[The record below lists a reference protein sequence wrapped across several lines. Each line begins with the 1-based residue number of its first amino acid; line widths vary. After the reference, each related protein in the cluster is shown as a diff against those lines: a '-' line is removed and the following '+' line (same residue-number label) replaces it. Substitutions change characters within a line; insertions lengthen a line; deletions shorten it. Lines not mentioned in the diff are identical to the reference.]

1 MQGSIAVGVRFNC
14 PDGVVL
20 AAHTQGQGHHRRP
33 LRLDLPRRT
42 GVLSGR
48 ACRAGHRVYKGTQRR
63 GRLRQL
69 WVRNVAGHALVQ
81 EGWPLWAA
89 LSACAAGGQVLE
101 QRTSFGS
108 AVSAPLL
115 SLLLALALS
124 AGGILPVTCPAY
136 DVIWTYIM
144 PLGAALYLLES
155 DLRQLLSAASSTF
168 GAFVIGAVGSVVG
181 TIVAWLVLGSR
192 LGPDGYKVAS
202 ALCASYIGGSVNFA
216 AVSKSLGLAPGPLL
230 AASMAADNIA
240 MAAYL
245 TAIMVIPANNMTHSA
260 HSPPAVAAAAAGG
273 GVSSAAEASSHQHH
287 AQDARDV
294 VMGDIANGAGGAD
307 AAVHMVRASASTTA
321 IAATPT
327 VESVALALAFGVA
340 ACAFGEGL
348 AGTVGLS
355 SISLAAMAVVAS
367 LFASVGTSINSKA
380 GASSASPFTGSE
392 ALGGALM
399 LLFFATIGAGAG
411 SLSALWST
419 GWLTAF
425 IAIQLSVHLAVIIFG
440 GYVVAGLPMQVV
452 LTASNANVGG
462 PATAAAMAASRGW
475 PHMVRPAMLT
485 GSLGYAVGTG
495 IGCAVS
501 QWLQVL

>member
-1 MQGSIAVGVRFNC
+1 M
-14 PDGVVL
+14 
-20 AAHTQGQGHHRRP
+20 
-33 LRLDLPRRT
+33 
-42 GVLSGR
+42 
-48 ACRAGHRVYKGTQRR
+48 
-63 GRLRQL
+63 
-69 WVRNVAGHALVQ
+69 VQ

-136 DVIWTYIM
+136 DVIWTYTM
-144 PLGAALYLLES
+144 PMGAALYLLES

-181 TIVAWLVLGSR
+181 TIVAWLV
-192 LGPDGYKVAS
+192 V
-202 ALCASYIGGSVNFA
+202 
-216 AVSKSLGLAPGPLL
+216 
-230 AASMAADNIA
+230 
-240 MAAYL
+240 
-245 TAIMVIPANNMTHSA
+245 
-260 HSPPAVAAAAAGG
+260 
-273 GVSSAAEASSHQHH
+273 
-287 AQDARDV
+287 
-294 VMGDIANGAGGAD
+294 GDIAHGESSAD
-307 AAVHMVRASASTTA
+307 AAVHAVSASVSTTA
-321 IAATPT
+321 IAASPT
-327 VESVALALAFGVA
+327 VESIALALAFGVA

-348 AGTVGLS
+348 AGFVGLS
-355 SISLAAMAVVAS
+355 SINLAAMAVVAS
-367 LFASVGTSINSKA
+367 LFASVGTSINARA
-380 GASSASPFTGSE
+380 GASSSSPFTGSE

-399 LLFFATIGAGAG
+399 LFFFATIGAGAG

-425 IAIQLSVHLAVIIFG
+425 IAIQLSVHLAVIVFG

-485 GSLGYAVGTG
+485 GSLGYAVGNG

>member
-1 MQGSIAVGVRFNC
+1 M
-14 PDGVVL
+14 
-20 AAHTQGQGHHRRP
+20 
-33 LRLDLPRRT
+33 
-42 GVLSGR
+42 
-48 ACRAGHRVYKGTQRR
+48 
-63 GRLRQL
+63 
-69 WVRNVAGHALVQ
+69 VQ

-136 DVIWTYIM
+136 DVIWTYTM
-144 PLGAALYLLES
+144 PMGAALYLLES

-181 TIVAWLVLGSR
+181 TIVAWLVVGTR
-192 LGPDGYKVAS
+192 LGPDGYKVAA

-216 AVSKSLGLAPGPLL
+216 AVSQSLGLAPGPLL

-245 TAIMVIPANNMTHSA
+245 TAIMVIPAKNMIDSA
-260 HSPPAVAAAAAGG
+260 HSSSAAAAAAAGG
-273 GVSSAAEASSHQHH
+273 AKSAVEAGSHQHH
-287 AQDARDV
+287 AQAAHD
-294 VMGDIANGAGGAD
+294 VMGDIAHGESSAD
-307 AAVHMVRASASTTA
+307 AAVHA
-321 IAATPT
+321 
-327 VESVALALAFGVA
+327 
-340 ACAFGEGL
+340 GL
-348 AGTVGLS
+348 AGFVGLS
-355 SISLAAMAVVAS
+355 SINLAAMAVVAS
-367 LFASVGTSINSKA
+367 LFASVGTSINARA
-380 GASSASPFTGSE
+380 GASSSSPFTGSE

-399 LLFFATIGAGAG
+399 LFFFATIGAGAG

-425 IAIQLSVHLAVIIFG
+425 IAIQLSVHLAVIVFG

-485 GSLGYAVGTG
+485 GSLGYAKKVGIQKWHVATSKPWSTTAG
-495 IGCAVS
+495 NLSSGLQIAVWSNSREDNIVDHDREEVRLAAVPVSCQFQHTLHS
-501 QWLQVL
+501 QGFGDPASGKLMLDKRRVDGAMT

>member
-1 MQGSIAVGVRFNC
+1 MQGSIVVGGMC
-14 PDGVVL
+14 TCLDGVVP
-20 AAHTQGQGHHRRP
+20 ASHTQGPGYTRRL
-33 LRLDLPRRT
+33 LRLDSLRRT
-42 GVLSGR
+42 GALPSR
-48 ACRAGHRVYKGTQRR
+48 SCRAGHRLYKETQRR
-63 GRLRQL
+63 GCLRQL
-69 WVRNVAGHALVQ
+69 SVRNVAGRALIQ

-124 AGGILPVTCPAY
+124 AGGILPVTSPAY

-168 GAFVIGAVGSVVG
+168 GAFVIGAVGSVLG
-181 TIVAWLVLGSR
+181 TIVAWLVLGTR

-216 AVSKSLGLAPGPLL
+216 AVSQSLGLAPGPLL

-245 TAIMVIPANNMTHSA
+245 TAIMVIPAKNMIDSA
-260 HSPPAVAAAAAGG
+260 HSPPIVAAAAAAGG
-273 GVSSAAEASSHQHH
+273 VKSAMEASSHQHH
-287 AQDARDV
+287 AQAACDID
-294 VMGDIANGAGGAD
+294 MGDMVNGATSAD
-307 AAVHMVRASASTTA
+307 AAVHTVSASVSKTA
-321 IAATPT
+321 IAASPT
-327 VESVALALAFGVA
+327 VESIALALAFGVA

-348 AGTVGLS
+348 AGAVGLS
-355 SISLAAMAVVAS
+355 SINLAAMAVVAS
-367 LFASVGTSINSKA
+367 LLASMGTSINARA
-380 GASSASPFTGSE
+380 GAPSASPFTGSE

-440 GYVVAGLPMQVV
+440 GYVVAGLPMQVTH
-452 LTASNANVGG
+452 LPT
-462 PATAAAMAASRGW
+462 R
-475 PHMVRPAMLT
+475 
-485 GSLGYAVGTG
+485 
-495 IGCAVS
+495 
-501 QWLQVL
+501 